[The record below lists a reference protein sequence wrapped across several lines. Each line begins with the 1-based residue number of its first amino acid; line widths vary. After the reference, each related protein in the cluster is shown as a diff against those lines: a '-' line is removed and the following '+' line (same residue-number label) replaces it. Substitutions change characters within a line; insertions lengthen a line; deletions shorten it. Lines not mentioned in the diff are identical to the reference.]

1 MPTPTSTIAS
11 ARLTLTVTSHKT
23 GVTAAAAVTIAD
35 IRVGTFALTV
45 TTTVGC
51 RAPRTG
57 RFLCGPSGVAYL
69 GGERTVTNARGHL
82 DSVELDG
89 VALAEVTAAAAHMW
103 AELRASAVAGRKAAL
118 AAKIAGLELEDD
130 LDAAGRLSAWLAA
143 A

>member
-1 MPTPTSTIAS
+1 MPTPTSTAAS

>member
-1 MPTPTSTIAS
+1 MPTPTSTAAP

-23 GVTAAAAVTIAD
+23 GVTAAAAVTTAD
-35 IRVGTFALTV
+35 IRIGTFALVV
-45 TTTVGC
+45 TTTIGC

-69 GGERTVTNARGHL
+69 GGERTVVDARGHL

-118 AAKIAGLELEDD
+118 AAKIAELELEGD
-130 LDAAGRLSAWLAA
+130 LDAAGRLPAWLAA

>member
-1 MPTPTSTIAS
+1 MPTPTSTAAP

-23 GVTAAAAVTIAD
+23 GVTAAAAVTTAD
-35 IRVGTFALTV
+35 IRVGTFLLTV
-45 TTTVGC
+45 TTSVGP

-57 RFLCGPSGVAYL
+57 RFLCSATSVVYL
-69 GGERTVTNARGHL
+69 GGERLVTLAGGRLDDVDLEGEAR
-82 DSVELDG
+82 
-89 VALAEVTAAAAHMW
+89 AEVTAAAAHMW

-118 AAKIAGLELEDD
+118 AAKVAELELEGD

>member
-1 MPTPTSTIAS
+1 MPTPTSTAAP
-11 ARLTLTVTSHKT
+11 ARLTLTVTSRKT
-23 GVTAAAAVTIAD
+23 GVTAAAAVTTAD
-35 IRVGTFALTV
+35 IRVGTFALVV

-82 DSVELDG
+82 DSVDLEG
-89 VALAEVTAAAAHMW
+89 EALAEVTAAAAHMW
-103 AELRASAVAGRKAAL
+103 AELKASAVAGRKVAL
-118 AAKIAGLELEDD
+118 AAKIAELELEGDI
-130 LDAAGRLSAWLAA
+130 DAAGRLSAWLAA

>member
-1 MPTPTSTIAS
+1 MPTPTSTAAP

-23 GVTAAAAVTIAD
+23 GVTAAAAVTTAD
-35 IRVGTFALTV
+35 IRVGTFALV
-45 TTTVGC
+45 ITTTVGC
-51 RAPRTG
+51 RAQRTG

-82 DSVELDG
+82 DSVDLEG
-89 VALAEVTAAAAHMW
+89 QALAEVTAAAAHMW
-103 AELRASAVAGRKAAL
+103 AELKASAVAGRKAAL
-118 AAKIAGLELEDD
+118 AAKVAELELEGD

>member
-1 MPTPTSTIAS
+1 MPTPTSIAAP